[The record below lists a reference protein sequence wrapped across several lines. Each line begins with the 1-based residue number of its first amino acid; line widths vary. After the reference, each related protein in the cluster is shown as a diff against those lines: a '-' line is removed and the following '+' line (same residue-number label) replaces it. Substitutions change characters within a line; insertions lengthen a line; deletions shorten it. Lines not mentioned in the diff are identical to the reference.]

1 MTRLGE
7 NKRSKFATIKCSNK
21 YCDTVSA
28 KIDLVEH
35 SVIDFLENWIKEYK
49 ISVERNSPTP
59 SMAAVE
65 LHRNRLENL
74 NSELQKIKSQADKT
88 YDLLEQGVYTS
99 EIFKERSEMLSKK
112 RAEIESLISDEE
124 REIEKLEKRISLH
137 NDFIPYFESLL
148 AVYQKTADIAEKNRL
163 LKLLVERI
171 TYTKSVR
178 NTRHNADEA
187 NFQLVVIPR
196 IK

>member
-1 MTRLGE
+1 
-7 NKRSKFATIKCSNK
+7 
-21 YCDTVSA
+21 
-28 KIDLVEH
+28 
-35 SVIDFLENWIKEYK
+35 
-49 ISVERNSPTP
+49 
-59 SMAAVE
+59 MAAVE

-124 REIEKLEKRISLH
+124 REIEKLEKSISLH

>member
-1 MTRLGE
+1 
-7 NKRSKFATIKCSNK
+7 
-21 YCDTVSA
+21 
-28 KIDLVEH
+28 
-35 SVIDFLENWIKEYK
+35 
-49 ISVERNSPTP
+49 
-59 SMAAVE
+59 
-65 LHRNRLENL
+65 
-74 NSELQKIKSQADKT
+74 
-88 YDLLEQGVYTS
+88 
-99 EIFKERSEMLSKK
+99 MLSKK

-124 REIEKLEKRISLH
+124 REIEKLEKSISLH

>member
-1 MTRLGE
+1 M
-7 NKRSKFATIKCSNK
+7 S
-21 YCDTVSA
+21 
-28 KIDLVEH
+28 
-35 SVIDFLENWIKEYK
+35 
-49 ISVERNSPTP
+49 
-59 SMAAVE
+59 AVE

-124 REIEKLEKRISLH
+124 REIEKLEKSISLH